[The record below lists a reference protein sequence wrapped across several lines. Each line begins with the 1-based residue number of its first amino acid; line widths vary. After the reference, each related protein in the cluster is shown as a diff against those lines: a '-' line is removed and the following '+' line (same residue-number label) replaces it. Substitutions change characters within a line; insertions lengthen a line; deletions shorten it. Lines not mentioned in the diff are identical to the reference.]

1 MGIKIGNIDAS
12 YFKVGGDDCSIYLG
26 TVKLYPQEAPVA
38 DKYLTFVANGNTK
51 FKLSGN
57 SVSYSLDSG
66 TTWTSLASNTYS
78 PVISSGSTI
87 MWKATNPTINGE
99 NGIGRFYSSGSTFDV
114 EGNVMSL
121 LYGDNYEGQTALQGD
136 NQFRGLFDSN
146 TKVINASGLTLPAT
160 AMTANCYRSMF
171 GNCTNLVSAP
181 TEFPATTL
189 ADSCYRYMFAVTKV
203 ANAPSTLPATTL
215 ANYCYYQMFQGTR
228 ITTAPSLPATTLATY
243 CYYGMFQGC
252 SLLTTAPVLSATTL
266 VSNCYNAMFAN
277 CTSLSA
283 VTCLAT
289 TNIVGGNTYNMLNG
303 ISTIGTFERASGAIW
318 PCEAMIP
325 STWTITPAYAPIY
338 RWGTSTDVTDYCC
351 DSTTYTKYYKDYYQV
366 SYQNGCNYQNVAPEQ
381 WRQSTSVIEYD
392 SPDCGY
398 VPTKQYFTITS
409 LANNNTI
416 TLKNYMGTNT
426 TTSFSY
432 STDSGSTW
440 SSFTLATGATRT
452 IATLASGATLMM
464 YGTNNTLGTAYNR
477 GHFFRGSQNYEIS
490 GEISS
495 LVNGSNADDTE
506 IGTATTRN
514 FTFAQ
519 LFSGDTHLVSAEN
532 LKISSTALPQSCFNS
547 TFRSCTN
554 LVKAPELPST
564 VLGREAYSS
573 MFEGC
578 TALSQPPS
586 QLYFTSV
593 QSDSYNRMFCMS
605 RSSKITTPAMTYS
618 PKMFGNWGSVNPA
631 TLNMQMFCGNGNL
644 TNIYC
649 YWTNN
654 SGTFGNIAN
663 WVNYTDDTN
672 VTFYKRSTQSFA
684 SGVNGIKTG
693 WTKVNDDTTQ
703 PT

>member
-1 MGIKIGNIDAS
+1 
-12 YFKVGGDDCSIYLG
+12 
-26 TVKLYPQEAPVA
+26 
-38 DKYLTFVANGNTK
+38 
-51 FKLSGN
+51 
-57 SVSYSLDSG
+57 
-66 TTWTSLASNTYS
+66 
-78 PVISSGSTI
+78 
-87 MWKATNPTINGE
+87 MWKATNPTITTDR
-99 NGIGRFYSSGSTFDV
+99 GIGRFSSSGTGTFDV
-114 EGNVMSL
+114 EGNIMSL

-136 NQFRGLFDSN
+136 NQFRELFDSN
-146 TKVINASGLTLPAT
+146 TKLINASGVTLPAT

-171 GNCTNLVSAP
+171 GNCSNLVSGP
-181 TEFPATTL
+181 TELPATTL
-189 ADSCYRYMFAVTKV
+189 ADGCYRFMFARTNV
-203 ANAPSTLPATTL
+203 ANAPSILPATTL
-215 ANYCYYQMFQGTR
+215 AENCYYQMYSQTS
-228 ITTAPSLPATTLATY
+228 ITTAPSLPATTLAE
-243 CYYGMFQGC
+243 
-252 SLLTTAPVLSATTL
+252 
-266 VSNCYNAMFAN
+266 NCYRAMFSN
-277 CTSLSA
+277 CTSLTY
-283 VTCLAT
+283 VKCLAT
-289 TNIVGGNTYNMLNG
+289 TNISGNVVSMLFN
-303 ISTIGTFERASGAIW
+303 ISTNGTFERASGVNW
-318 PCEAMIP
+318 PCSADIP
-325 STWTITPAYAPIY
+325 ATWTVTPPYDPVY
-338 RWGTSTDVTDYCC
+338 RWETSTDATDYCC

-366 SYQNGCNYQNVAPEQ
+366 SNNNGCSYINVTPEQ

-416 TLKNYMGTNT
+416 TLKNNMGTG

-440 SSFTLATGATRT
+440 SSFTLANIQTKT
-452 IATLASGATLMM
+452 IAILGNGETLMM
-464 YGTNNTLGTAYNR
+464 YGTNSTLGIAYNR
-477 GHFFRGSQNYEIS
+477 GHFFRGTGDYEIS

-495 LVNGSNADDTE
+495 LVNGSNTSDTE
-506 IGTATTRN
+506 LSGKGA

-547 TFRSCTN
+547 TFRSCTK

-564 VLGREAYSS
+564 ILGKETYSS
-573 MFEGC
+573 MFESC
-578 TALSQPPS
+578 TALAYPPT

-605 RSSKITTPAMTYS
+605 RSSKITTPAMTYT

-631 TLNMQMFCGNGNL
+631 TSNMQMFCGNGNL

-663 WVNYTDDTN
+663 WVNYTADSG

-693 WTKVNDDTTQ
+693 WTVVNDDTTQ